1 MDSRSFVGRFP
12 VSSKHWPGPV
22 AHLRVSLS
30 SNSRKFFKM
39 CHEIVHVKIRIL
51 YSIPPTFSRS
61 YMYTSV
67 GTPLSRV
74 VFRCPRL
81 YLLDYSSNQRM
92 PMCQGDRNG
101 SKGEFWDFIRGTQ
114 RFFFGFLGWDLFL
127 FKNWLGDPN
136 QRDLVWH
143 TRVCLRFE
151 GVTFCWRRSS
161 CCRISFTA
169 GSKTWFSRG
178 IWSQ

>member
-1 MDSRSFVGRFP
+1 MYTVKYGYRAS
-12 VSSKHWPGPV
+12 GPRRG
-22 AHLRVSLS
+22 A
-30 SNSRKFFKM
+30 N
-39 CHEIVHVKIRIL
+39 IITD
-51 YSIPPTFSRS
+51 PPTRPDCPTGFEISFSRS

-101 SKGEFWDFIRGTQ
+101 SKGEFWVFIRGTQ
-114 RFFFGFLGWDLFL
+114 RFFFGFLGWDLF
-127 FKNWLGDPN
+127 FKIGSE
-136 QRDLVWH
+136 
-143 TRVCLRFE
+143 TRTREISSGICLRFE